1 MRILS
6 VAWECPQEP
15 YGGLGV
21 FVSRLLPEMVASG
34 HEVVHYC
41 MYGTLPP
48 LLPQDYSG
56 VRVIRVHEPLPDPKG
71 GILSLTALALSK
83 AVFDLVPLFD
93 AVVGHD
99 AHTALVIAE
108 ASEMEIPSGYY
119 IHTWLHSP
127 IDIVG
132 TVMAKGVFANS
143 LFTAGEIKK
152 YVNRRI
158 HVVYPASPYPPVDS
172 MSEKRNKNPV
182 VVIPSR
188 LQPNKSPEHVLK
200 ALEKAHEDVGC
211 DVVVFGRW
219 AEHYKLPEWIVN
231 EGTVSEEEKKK
242 LYAMA
247 DLVLQVGFPEPF
259 GLVALEAVALGTPVL
274 VSEASGVAE
283 VMPREAVYS
292 LDNLADKLVELL
304 SNKNAREELWF
315 KERNS
320 AIMKRTWRDVWAEI
334 EREITKHKNTER

>member
-21 FVSRLLPEMVASG
+21 FVSRLLPEMVVSG

-41 MYGTLPP
+41 MHGMYPP
-48 LLPQDYSG
+48 LFPRDYHG
-56 VRVIRVHEPLPDPKG
+56 VRVIRVHEPLVDRNYG
-71 GILSLTALALSK
+71 VLNLTAMAFSK
-83 AVFDLVPLFD
+83 ALFNSVPMFD
-93 AVVGHD
+93 AVIGHD
-99 AHTALVIAE
+99 AHAALVVAE
-108 ASEMEIPSGYY
+108 ASEVGVSSGYY
-119 IHTWLHSP
+119 VHMWSHSP

-132 TVMAKGVFANS
+132 VVSAKEVFANS
-143 LFTAGEIKK
+143 LLTVGEIKK
-152 YVNRRI
+152 YVNSRI

-172 MSEKRNKNPV
+172 MPEKRNEKPV

-188 LQPNKSPEHVLK
+188 FQSNKSPEHVLK
-200 ALEKAHEDVGC
+200 ILEKVRESIDYE
-211 DVVVFGRW
+211 VVVFGRW
-219 AEHYKLPEWIVN
+219 AENYSLPEWIVN
-231 EGTVSEEEKKK
+231 KGTVSEEEKKR
-242 LYAMA
+242 LYATA

-259 GLVALEAVALGTPVL
+259 GLVALEAVALGAPVL
-274 VSEASGVAE
+274 VSEASGVSE

-292 LDNLADKLVELL
+292 LDSLAEKLKQLL
-304 SNKNAREELWF
+304 SRREEREELWF

-334 EREITKHKNTER
+334 EREIVKHS

>member
-21 FVSRLLPEMVASG
+21 FISRLLPEMVACG

-41 MYGTLPP
+41 MYGGFPP
-48 LLPQDYSG
+48 LLPQDYG
-56 VRVIRVHEPLPDPKG
+56 GARVIRVHEPLLDPRG
-71 GILSLTALALSK
+71 GVLSLTALALSK
-83 AVFDLVPLFD
+83 AVFNLVPLFD
-93 AVVGHD
+93 AVVAHD
-99 AHTALVIAE
+99 VHSALVVAE
-108 ASEMEIPSGYY
+108 ASEIGVSSGYY
-119 IHTWLHSP
+119 VHMWSHSP

-132 TVMAKGVFANS
+132 AVSAKEVFANS
-143 LFTAGEIKK
+143 LLTAGEVKR

-158 HVVYPASPYPPVDS
+158 HVVYPASPYPPVES
-172 MSEKRNKNPV
+172 MPEKRNKNPV

-188 LQPNKSPEHVLK
+188 LQSNKSPERVLK
-200 ALEKAHEDVGC
+200 ALEKAREEVDY

-231 EGTVSEEEKKK
+231 KGTVSEEEKQR
-242 LYAMA
+242 LYATA

-259 GLVALEAVALGTPVL
+259 GLVALEAVALGAPVL

-283 VMPREAVYS
+283 VMPHEAVYS
-292 LDNLADKLVELL
+292 LDNLADKLVQLL
-304 SNKNAREELWF
+304 SSKNAREELWF

-320 AIMKRTWRDVWAEI
+320 MIMKRTWRDVWAEI
-334 EREITKHKNTER
+334 EREIIKHK